1 MPNLPEFASNV
12 QCFALRSIVL
22 GSLDKAP
29 PEPGSVVVH
38 GVDPNFLMA
47 PPRNPV
53 RTSTPAASQKRKSS
67 AQTVPGITVARQ
79 VKKAIDS
86 TQALLTEAE
95 VAYTAKA
102 TALTGAKAKLAR
114 AKNDMAHA
122 ALEEQRAASR

>member
-12 QCFALRSIVL
+12 QCFAHRSIVL

-53 RTSTPAASQKRKSS
+53 RTSTTISRANQAAAFDRISRSS
-67 AQTVPGITVARQ
+67 L
-79 VKKAIDS
+79 S
-86 TQALLTEAE
+86 C
-95 VAYTAKA
+95 A
-102 TALTGAKAKLAR
+102 TA
-114 AKNDMAHA
+114 
-122 ALEEQRAASR
+122 ALVASFGF